1 MREEIAVSID
11 CIPFT
16 IEAVFRVSRAYN
28 SDAMQSHVSQLFV
41 AILDLLQEC
50 LVWLT
55 RNPFRK
61 GMSALFKGDEHAAGL
76 KEKRAQ
82 LEKLQDRIDRFAMVG
97 LHERVE
103 DMHKREYALNV
114 PPPDEQL
121 KLQI

>member
-16 IEAVFRVSRAYN
+16 IDAVFRVSRAYN

-76 KEKRAQ
+76 EDKRAQ
-82 LEKLQDRIDRFAMVG
+82 LERLQDRIDRFAMIG
-97 LHERVE
+97 LHEKVG
-103 DMHKREYALNV
+103 DMEERG
-114 PPPDEQL
+114 
-121 KLQI
+121 

>member
-11 CIPFT
+11 CIPLT
-16 IEAVFRVSRAYN
+16 IDIVLRVSRAYD
-28 SDAMQSHVSQLFV
+28 SVAMQSHVSQLFV

-61 GMSALFKGDEHAAGL
+61 GMSALFKGDDHAAGL
-76 KEKRAQ
+76 KDRRAQ
-82 LEKLQDRIDRFAMVG
+82 LEKFQDRIDKSAMVG

-103 DMHKREYALNV
+103 DMDERE
-114 PPPDEQL
+114 
-121 KLQI
+121 